1 MKKIIVAV
9 FVGGIAGG
17 AGAVVETRQAE
28 AWERIELQGGAAEF
42 RLRNDDRASVI
53 LGCQLNGVGMG
64 FEFGEP
70 IDETNRA
77 TVRGIPGE
85 RHNVA
90 VNPNGDRM
98 VVLAGGRGLNQTL
111 DLLRTSARLSVR
123 AGGGEAT
130 FEVFGSESVVSEC
143 IGHEED
149 SIGNPRPGFSPEE

>member
-1 MKKIIVAV
+1 MKNIIVAV
-9 FVGGIAGG
+9 VVGVVAGG

-28 AWERIELQGGAAEF
+28 GWERIDLQEGATEF
-42 RLRNDDRASVI
+42 RLRNDDGASVI

-98 VVLAGGRGLNQTL
+98 VVLAGGRGLDQTL
-111 DLLRTSARLSVR
+111 NLLRTSARLSVR

-130 FEVFGSESVVSEC
+130 FEIFGSESVVNEC
-143 IGHEED
+143 IGQEEEGV
-149 SIGNPRPGFSPEE
+149 GNPSQRFSPEE